1 MSSNFLLHN
10 YSWQISLDKRL
21 LYISFVTYRE
31 MIQIYWTNAEKISWT
46 FLSQLETKTTKVW
59 QPRKSG
65 LRSIPFCLKVVVWF
79 QFYWKKIKIISWQ
92 NTSILTTMRSYF
104 YNCTKANILIA
115 QTLLIIVKGFN
126 YHWLRDNLIE

>member
-10 YSWQISLDKRL
+10 YLWQISLDKRL

-46 FLSQLETKTTKVW
+46 FLSQLETKTAKVW

-79 QFYWKKIKIISWQ
+79 QFYWKKIKNYFMTKYYHTNNNAII
-92 NTSILTTMRSYF
+92 F
-104 YNCTKANILIA
+104 
-115 QTLLIIVKGFN
+115 LLYKSKYSNSSNSFN
-126 YHWLRDNLIE
+126 YCQRHQLSLVKN